1 MNSTWGK
8 NIRISL
14 FGESHGECIGIVL
27 DGIKS
32 GIKLDSDYIT
42 KMMQRRAP
50 GKTKFSTP
58 RAEADEFKIKS
69 GVLDGI
75 TTGAPICCIIENSN
89 TKSGDYENLKTLMR
103 PGHSDYPAY
112 VKYDGFNDVR
122 GGGHFSGRLTAP
134 IVFAGSICRQIL
146 KDMGIEIVSHIA
158 EIGGIADDAM
168 DETKLQDYMHL
179 TNEPFPVV
187 NDKKAEEMQAVIE
200 KARMDCDSVGGVIEC
215 AVSGIAPGVGNPV
228 FHSVESVI
236 SSMMFSIPAVK
247 GVEFGTGFDIA
258 RMRGSEANDEYYYD
272 GKTVK
277 AYTNN
282 NGGVIGGIT
291 NGMPIKFKVA
301 IKPTPS
307 ISLPQK
313 TVNVKTGENGV
324 ITVQGRHDPCI
335 VPRATVV
342 VESAA
347 AIALLDLILEDR

>member
-14 FGESHGECIGIVL
+14 FGESHGECIGVVI
-27 DGIKS
+27 DGVKS
-32 GIKLDSDYIT
+32 GIKLDNEYIT

-58 RAEADEFKIKS
+58 RVEADQVQIKT
-69 GVLDGI
+69 GVFDGV
-75 TTGAPICCIIENSN
+75 TTGAPICGIIENSN
-89 TKSGDYENLKTLMR
+89 TKSGDYENLKSLMR

-112 VKYDGFNDVR
+112 VKFGGFNDVR

-146 KDMGIEIVSHIA
+146 KGMGIEIVSHIS
-158 EIGGIADDAM
+158 EIAGIQDDAI
-168 DETKLQDYMHL
+168 DETKLNNYMNL
-179 TNEPFPVV
+179 TNETFPVI
-187 NDKKAEEMQAVIE
+187 NKSKGEEMQEKIE
-200 KARMDCDSVGGVIEC
+200 TARMQQNSVGGCVECVI
-215 AVSGIAPGVGNPV
+215 SGINAGIGNPI

-236 SSMMFSIPAVK
+236 SSMLFSIPAVK
-247 GVEFGTGFDIA
+247 GIEFGAGFDIA
-258 RMRGSEANDEYYYD
+258 KMTGTDANDEYYYD
-272 GKTVK
+272 GSDVKT
-277 AYTNN
+277 YTNN

-313 TVNVKTGENGV
+313 TVNVKTGENGEIV
-324 ITVQGRHDPCI
+324 VQGRHDPCI
-335 VPRATVV
+335 VPRAAVV

-347 AIALLDLILEDR
+347 AIAILDLLLEQN

>member
-14 FGESHGECIGIVL
+14 FGESHGECIGIVI
-27 DGIKS
+27 DGVKS
-32 GIKLDSDYIT
+32 GLKLDNEYIT

-58 RAEADEFKIKS
+58 RAESDAFQIKT
-69 GVLDGI
+69 GVQGGV

-89 TKSGDYENLKTLMR
+89 TKSGDYGNLKSLMR

-112 VKYDGFNDVR
+112 VKFGGFNDVR

-146 KDMGIEIVSHIA
+146 KDMGIEIVSHIS
-158 EIGGIADDAM
+158 EIAGICDDAI
-168 DETKLQDYMHL
+168 DETKLNDYMNL
-179 TNEPFPVV
+179 TNETFPVI
-187 NDKKAEEMQAVIE
+187 NKSKGEEMKEAIE
-200 KARMDCDSVGGVIEC
+200 KARMEQNSVGGCVECVI
-215 AVSGIAPGVGNPV
+215 SGIKAGIGNPI

-247 GVEFGTGFDIA
+247 GVEFGAGFDIA
-258 RMRGSEANDEYYYD
+258 KMTGADANDEYYYD
-272 GKTVK
+272 GKDVK
-277 AYTNN
+277 TYTNN
-282 NGGVIGGIT
+282 NGGITGGIT
-291 NGMPIKFKVA
+291 NGMPVKFKVA

-313 TVNVKTGENGV
+313 TVNVKTGENGEIV
-324 ITVQGRHDPCI
+324 VEGRHDPCI
-335 VPRATVV
+335 APRAAVV
-342 VESAA
+342 VESAT
-347 AIALLDLILEDR
+347 AIAILDLILENK